1 MDTSE
6 NNNGKNKKI
15 LPILLILL
23 IVSAGLNVYFLLTTS
38 NQKQVITETKAEVE
52 VLNNFKRTLE
62 NDFQAMTFE
71 LDQFKGK
78 NIELDSLL
86 QRANTDLEKQKMRIE
101 SLIKDNKDIDLLKR
115 QLGEMRAIRDQYRVE
130 IDKLIKENKELRFA
144 NINLTQEVESLNQTT
159 KDLNE
164 KVETASV
171 LRVEGLS
178 IKTFRE
184 KGKGKLEETDK
195 AKRITK
201 INTLFVLAD
210 NKVAKKGN
218 RDIVLRI
225 IKPDGYVLSDAN
237 NGSGTFKRSDD
248 GRNVD
253 YTSRKQFYYDNERS
267 EISFEWDQLEEL
279 RSGLY
284 IAEMYV
290 DGRLSGTNKFNLK

>member
-6 NNNGKNKKI
+6 KNNGKNKKL
-15 LPILLILL
+15 LPLLLVLL
-23 IVSAGLNVYFLLTTS
+23 IVSAGLNVYFLLTS
-38 NQKQVITETKAEVE
+38 NTQKQVITETKAEVE
-52 VLNNFKRTLE
+52 ALNNFKRTLE

-86 QRANTDLEKQKMRIE
+86 MRANTDLEKQKIRIE

-159 KDLNE
+159 KDLNA

-171 LRVEGLS
+171 LRVEGLD

-201 INTLFVLAD
+201 IRTLFVLAD

-237 NGSGTFKRSDD
+237 NGSGSFKREDD

-253 YTSRKQFYYDNERS
+253 YTSRKQHYFDNERA
-267 EISFEWDQLEEL
+267 EIVFEWDQLEEL

-290 DGRLSGTNKFNLK
+290 DGRLSGTNKINLK